1 ALGRPALPG
10 LRQILPSA
18 STATKARSLACIRAI
33 QADAKETLTAAA
45 AVRLLLRAPTPEA
58 VDVLL
63 RYLPYAAGDDLQEE
77 IWFALDRL
85 ATSKDRL
92 HPAIVTALD
101 DALPARRALAAC
113 LVGRSGNAEQRLSVA
128 KMLRD
133 SDPVVRLRA
142 AQGLFLGKDKSGLPT
157 LIDLLDAALEIA
169 WQAEELL
176 RWTAGN
182 AAPDVFVGAGTVAM
196 REPCRKAWQ
205 SWLRENGPILDLTL
219 VHRATRRPLLVLVI
233 EANYHKR
240 LARVTLRGGDGKARW
255 ELQSRADDIWD
266 AEL

>member
-1 ALGRPALPG
+1 QLLKDANLRSDRESLLNLIRLRTPFDGDVRQMDALLKKLASEQALQYEPAARQIIALGRPALPG

-92 HPAIVTALD
+92 HPAIVTALG

-133 SDPVVRLRA
+133 SDPVVR
-142 AQGLFLGKDKSGLPT
+142 
-157 LIDLLDAALEIA
+157 
-169 WQAEELL
+169 
-176 RWTAGN
+176 
-182 AAPDVFVGAGTVAM
+182 
-196 REPCRKAWQ
+196 
-205 SWLRENGPILDLTL
+205 
-219 VHRATRRPLLVLVI
+219 
-233 EANYHKR
+233 
-240 LARVTLRGGDGKARW
+240 
-255 ELQSRADDIWD
+255 
-266 AEL
+266 